1 MSAHARMQSI
11 LDNQDE
17 RGVHARP
24 ENRPIEIGAA
34 ARKLHSVQPVPA
46 FASLSRG
53 SSRMKLIWASLDR
66 IANSD
71 VPLLVQGE
79 SGVGKEVFARQVHAT
94 SRRAGKPF
102 LKLNCAAV
110 PSELLE
116 SELFGYEKGAFTG
129 AIKSTPGLLEMTNGG
144 TILLDEIGDMD
155 VRLQAKLLHVLQDY
169 EFQRVG
175 GRETIRVNV
184 RLIAATHRDL
194 QVAIRDG
201 LFREDLY
208 YRLNVLRLEIP
219 PLRERKDEILSLA
232 RLFVRKHAAVG
243 MERCELPV
251 KLQQAM
257 LEYSWPGNIRQLEN
271 MMQRLMVLQDPEALI
286 AELTVPDEPQPI
298 VEAAALS
305 GPMHGPSGNGEGISL
320 FDLAEREKEGVE
332 KQAIRAALDSTC
344 WHRKKAASLLGVKY
358 KALLY
363 KMKKLGISA

>member
-1 MSAHARMQSI
+1 
-11 LDNQDE
+11 
-17 RGVHARP
+17 
-24 ENRPIEIGAA
+24 
-34 ARKLHSVQPVPA
+34 
-46 FASLSRG
+46 
-53 SSRMKLIWASLDR
+53 MKLIWASLDR

-71 VPLLVQGE
+71 VPLLIQGE
-79 SGVGKEVFARQVHAT
+79 SGVGKEVFARQVHAA

-201 LFREDLY
+201 RFREDLY

-232 RLFVRKHAAVG
+232 RLFVRKHAAAG

-251 KLQQAM
+251 RLQHAM

-271 MMQRLMVLQDPEALI
+271 MMQRLMVLQDPEELI
-286 AELTVPDEPQPI
+286 RELTVEEEPPPVI
-298 VEAAALS
+298 EAAALS
-305 GPMHGPSGNGEGISL
+305 GTMTGPMRGPSRDDEGLSL